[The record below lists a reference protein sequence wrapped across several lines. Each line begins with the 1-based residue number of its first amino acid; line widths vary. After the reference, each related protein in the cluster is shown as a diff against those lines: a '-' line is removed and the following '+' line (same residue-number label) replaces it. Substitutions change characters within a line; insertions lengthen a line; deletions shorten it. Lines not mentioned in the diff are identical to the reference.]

1 MKKWF
6 KNNWL
11 YVAGAL
17 VGALAGYLYW
27 NTVGCTS
34 GTCSITS
41 KPLNSTLYGALMGS
55 LLFGMFQRSKN
66 ETTKPST
73 ENENPHDLS

>member
-6 KNNWL
+6 NRNWL
-11 YVAGAL
+11 YIAGAL
-17 VGALAGYLYW
+17 LGAAAGYLYW
-27 NTVGCTS
+27 QQVGCAS

-55 LLFGMFQRSKN
+55 LLLGMFKRDHKEPQK
-66 ETTKPST
+66 
-73 ENENPHDLS
+73 ENHDI